1 MRQPY
6 RALKAPLLG
15 EEEERCRHDVPAT
28 GHKVVICGGGGD
40 GGGDLGETLR
50 MVYTA
55 HNEEEFQREMEAE
68 REREIIETANKVRM
82 VNEVFAEVGNLVAE
96 QQSDVDQIQTQV
108 GDATE
113 KTKSGVN
120 QIDKSIGHQRGLNKC
135 YLYALIFF
143 VVLAISLAIAVF
155 NKDISQALRSIS
167 NDDDDDDDDDDG
179 GGGVGGTDDEGNRVA
194 VEEAGESPVDGD
206 ALSER
211 VLHFRGVARSRLGQV
226 LVKDISRTVRLGAS
240 FHRLMEA
247 AHRR

>member
-1 MRQPY
+1 M
-6 RALKAPLLG
+6 
-15 EEEERCRHDVPAT
+15 
-28 GHKVVICGGGGD
+28 
-40 GGGDLGETLR
+40 
-50 MVYTA
+50 
-55 HNEEEFQREMEAE
+55 
-68 REREIIETANKVRM
+68 
-82 VNEVFAEVGNLVAE
+82 
-96 QQSDVDQIQTQV
+96 
-108 GDATE
+108 
-113 KTKSGVN
+113 
-120 QIDKSIGHQRGLNKC
+120 
-135 YLYALIFF
+135 
-143 VVLAISLAIAVF
+143 VLAISLAIADK

-167 NDDDDDDDDDDG
+167 NDDDDDDDDG